1 MTFNFCFVLNK
12 AVGLVWAR
20 QGKVPLLVFNKS
32 CFWSFFVAIFYS
44 STSDPKIFALNHVP
58 NLVTNVG
65 QNLVTNSDAVS
76 PSSVH
81 WRPTMNLSKDVHN
94 SQSVVI
100 GKISDSYLT
109 DWINLRST
117 QDHAITH

>member
-1 MTFNFCFVLNK
+1 M
-12 AVGLVWAR
+12 
-20 QGKVPLLVFNKS
+20 GKFR
-32 CFWSFFVAIFYS
+32 FWSLTSLAFGHSLLPFFIPQLYI
-44 STSDPKIFALNHVP
+44 TSDAKIFALNHVP

-81 WRPTMNLSKDVHN
+81 WRPTMNLSTDVHN
-94 SQSVVI
+94 SQSIVI
-100 GKISDSYLT
+100 GKISDSYPT